1 MKIDL
6 IKAWK
11 DEAYRST
18 LTAEQLEAVKNPAGS
33 INLSAEEMQNV
44 NGGTFSSSFPDQNT
58 SMICCV
64 LK

>member
-18 LTAEQLEAVKNPAGS
+18 LTAEQLKMVKNPAGS
-33 INLSAEEMQNV
+33 VTLSNDEMQNV
-44 NGGTFSSSFPDQNT
+44 NGGTYNSSFPDQNT
-58 SMICCV
+58 SSICCV